1 MSTQTVESAQS
12 PAPSKP
18 RRSRRAEP
26 ISKRVA
32 KNGATSYEF
41 RIDTGSRADG
51 SRDRRRYTFPTL
63 AEARREYRRLST
75 EIASG
80 KFIGRVDFTVAEV
93 CGQWLA
99 SRRDIRANTR
109 RNYRDALK
117 YVERDLGAM
126 KMQELRQ
133 HHVDEWVTAMI
144 DHGSQTGKPLAPGTV
159 RLALVM
165 LKQVTEYAAR
175 QGLIARDPAQYVE
188 APRQRATN
196 VAATD
201 VWTREQVQAFA
212 ATAAE
217 HRLYAV
223 FLLACHGLR
232 RSEVCGLRWVDID
245 LIAETLSVEQSYV
258 EVDGHEHA
266 VDEPKTARSRRT
278 LPVPADVTAALRE
291 LKTSQK
297 RERLAV
303 GVAFD
308 ESSHIC
314 AHEDGTPVLPRTFT
328 GWFQRI
334 GTEAGL
340 PRITLRNLRHSSVS
354 VMLHAGIPASTV
366 AAWHG
371 HDVRMTT
378 AVYNRVYDEGLTAAA
393 SAMFGPAEATG

>member
-1 MSTQTVESAQS
+1 MSTETTPTAQS
-12 PAPSKP
+12 DASSKG

-32 KNGATSYEF
+32 KNGAITYEF
-41 RIDTGSRADG
+41 RIDTGRRTDG
-51 SRDRRRYTFPTL
+51 NRDRRRYTFRTL
-63 AEARREYRRLST
+63 AEARREYRRLSA

-80 KFIGRVDFTVAEV
+80 QFVGRVDFTVSEV
-93 CGQWLA
+93 CEQWLE

-117 YVERDLGAM
+117 YVRRDLGAM
-126 KMQELRQ
+126 KIQALRQ
-133 HHVDEWVTAMI
+133 HHVDQWVTAMI
-144 DHGSQTGKPLAPGTV
+144 EHGSQTGKPLAPGTV

-188 APRQRATN
+188 APRQRAAN
-196 VAATD
+196 VAPTD
-201 VWTREQVQAFA
+201 VWTRQQVQTFA
-212 ATAAE
+212 AAAAG

-232 RSEVCGLRWVDID
+232 RSEVCGLRWADID
-245 LIAETLSVEQSYV
+245 LAAGTLSVEQSYV
-258 EVDGHEHA
+258 EVDGREHA

-278 LPVPADVTAALRE
+278 LPLPADVTAALRE

-303 GVAFD
+303 GIAFD
-308 ESSHIC
+308 ESSHVC
-314 AHEDGTPVLPRTFT
+314 AHEDGAPVLPRTFT

-334 GTEAGL
+334 RIEAGL

-393 SAMFGPAEATG
+393 SAMFGTAEATG

>member
-1 MSTQTVESAQS
+1 MSIESGAVTELS
-12 PAPSKP
+12 GHPKP

-32 KNGATSYEF
+32 KNGTTTYEF
-41 RIDTGSRADG
+41 RIDTGRRADG
-51 SRDRRRYTFPTL
+51 TRDRRRYTFRTL
-63 AEARREYRRLST
+63 AEARREYRRLSA
-75 EIASG
+75 EVSSG
-80 KFIGRVDFTVAEV
+80 QFVGRVDATVSEVAE
-93 CGQWLA
+93 QWLA

-117 YVERDLGAM
+117 YVVRDLGAM
-126 KMQELRQ
+126 KMQALRQ
-133 HHVDEWVTAMI
+133 HHVDQWVSAMI
-144 DHGSQTGKPLAPGTV
+144 NHGSQAGKPLAPGTV
-159 RLALVM
+159 RLALIM

-175 QGLIARDPAQYVE
+175 QGLVARDPTQYVE
-188 APRQRATN
+188 APRQRAAKVTP
-196 VAATD
+196 TD
-201 VWTREQVQAFA
+201 VWTREQVQTFA
-212 ATAAE
+212 AEAAK
-217 HRLYAV
+217 HRLHAA

-232 RSEVCGLRWVDID
+232 RSEVCGMRWADVD
-245 LIAETLSVEQSYV
+245 LEVGTLSVEQSHV

-278 LPVPADVTAALRE
+278 LPLPADVTAALRE
-291 LKTSQK
+291 LKTMQK

-303 GVAFD
+303 GVGFD
-308 ESSHIC
+308 EFSHVC

-328 GWFQRI
+328 GWFHRI
-334 GTEAGL
+334 RADAGL

-378 AVYNRVYDEGLTAAA
+378 AVYNRVYDEGLAVAA
-393 SAMFGPAEATG
+393 SAMFGSDEATG